1 MQLTKQELID
11 RVEAIL
17 KDKQGE
23 FFHVKKIAT
32 SLSGPEQGPYA
43 LNVTIEV
50 YPTGPDDPLANW
62 MMANGATR

>member
-23 FFHVKKIAT
+23 FFQSTTVTT
-32 SLSGPEQGPYA
+32 SAAGPEHGPYA
-43 LNVTIEV
+43 LNVTIKH
-50 YPTGPDDPLANW
+50 YATGPDDALANW